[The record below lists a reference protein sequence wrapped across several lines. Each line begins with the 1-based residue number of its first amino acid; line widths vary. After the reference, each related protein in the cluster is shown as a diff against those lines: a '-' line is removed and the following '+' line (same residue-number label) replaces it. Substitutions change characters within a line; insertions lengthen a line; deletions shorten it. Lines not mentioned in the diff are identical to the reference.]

1 MYRIWSPYCL
11 IRKAIEKESMMLNY
25 IYIYIYIYPKLL
37 EEIDMT
43 KKKKENKKKRVHSVK
58 LEKI

>member
-1 MYRIWSPYCL
+1 
-11 IRKAIEKESMMLNY
+11 MLN
-25 IYIYIYIYPKLL
+25 YIYIYIYPKLL

-43 KKKKENKKKRVHSVK
+43 KKKKEKKKKRVHSVK

>member
-25 IYIYIYIYPKLL
+25 IYIYIYPKLL

-43 KKKKENKKKRVHSVK
+43 KKKKKKKKESP
-58 LEKI
+58 